1 MLEKAFKIKWQ
12 DKIPDT
18 EVPKKAGIQS
28 MHTVLKLHV
37 AQLIWTGHLK
47 RIPDERL
54 LWRTTRGK
62 ALSIWPEE
70 TLQRHPQSFS
80 EGFLYINGEQTGIK
94 VAREQ
99 LYEKREFVKLKEST
113 ENAKPRPMGHQQIP

>member
-1 MLEKAFKIKWQ
+1 MMEKAFKIKWQ
-12 DKIPDT
+12 YKISDT

-28 MHTVLKLHV
+28 IHTVLKL

-47 RIPDERL
+47 RIPDVRL

-62 ALSIWPEE
+62 ALSRWPEE
-70 TLQRHPQSFS
+70 TLQRHPQSLS

-99 LYEKREFVKLKEST
+99 LYEKREFVKLKESA